1 VSDGTVEMTE
11 KNAKANGRRQETWP
25 PGPAVVVSAGHAMPA
40 LADSLLSLSRGVR
53 TGSGDVRGQERE
65 GSVEWAVPREPS
77 LPPRYYENVREE
89 HASTAGKAARSK
101 RTTRRVVAPP
111 PGLASRCCLL
121 PGRWSWPLRFTPYL
135 LCSCESFDPPM
146 DKSSVSCYIYSI
158 EKHIYTM

>member
-1 VSDGTVEMTE
+1 
-11 KNAKANGRRQETWP
+11 
-25 PGPAVVVSAGHAMPA
+25 
-40 LADSLLSLSRGVR
+40 
-53 TGSGDVRGQERE
+53 
-65 GSVEWAVPREPS
+65 VPREPS

-101 RTTRRVVAPP
+101 RTIRRVVAPP

-158 EKHIYTM
+158 EKAYIYYVIRRKLEACKRQFIVIGEIQYYDRTRRARDHAIPHALGS